1 MIRSFHLALA
11 AGVLLLLACGN
22 KSAPKSVAGVPG
34 EAFAPLTETDVARFA
49 RALPAVNEYLS
60 RRDGPASQETRVR
73 DKAAKVLG
81 ATIEWVPEVDGIDSV
96 FAANGVDWPFF
107 RAMLYRV
114 AVCAWTVG
122 LEQTQDECKRII
134 RAQPT
139 GAMAAAIRKR
149 LRQMKEVAAAVPESN
164 LEVFKR
170 HYQDLRGFF
179 YIVDAEAD

>member
-1 MIRSFHLALA
+1 MTRALVSLAVA
-11 AGVLLLLACGN
+11 TGLLCLSCGRV
-22 KSAPKSVAGVPG
+22 STPRSVAGVPR
-34 EAFAPLTETDVARFA
+34 EAFAPLTESDVARFA

-60 RRDGPASQETRVR
+60 RRDRPASQETRAR
-73 DKAAKVLG
+73 DNAAKVLA

-122 LEQTQDECKRII
+122 LEQTQEESKRII

-149 LRQMKEVAAAVPESN
+149 LSQMKEIAAAVPASN
-164 LEVFKR
+164 MEMFNR
-170 HYQDLRGFF
+170 HYQDLKGFF
-179 YIVDAEAD
+179 YIVEADEQ